1 MFLLVSKFKTIYEC
15 YCTLCRVTPQKSEQ
29 KHITKN
35 SDGLYNHCSAK
46 YAINIVTK
54 WCRDLG
60 SQASFVQMLDSVY
73 SWNKLLSVA
82 LISTEE
88 TNFVI
93 NRPFHVFFFNFWH
106 GLVRKNLSTLLEKAP
121 SNNEH
126 VAPQN
131 HQILQKFVWW
141 ETNVCKLSRLC
152 RAIASHAWDVSLSN
166 LAILLI

>member
-73 SWNKLLSVA
+73 PWNKLLSVA
-82 LISTEE
+82 LISIEE

-93 NRPFHVFFFNFWH
+93 NRPFHVFFFLTFDMDQLGKICQPCWKKRLQITNMQLLKITKFYRSLYGGRQTFVNFRDFAEPQ
-106 GLVRKNLSTLLEKAP
+106 LRTL
-121 SNNEH
+121 
-126 VAPQN
+126 
-131 HQILQKFVWW
+131 
-141 ETNVCKLSRLC
+141 ETY
-152 RAIASHAWDVSLSN
+152 HFQTWQFY
-166 LAILLI
+166 